1 MGKFGDKSIAFL
13 TSQMDRLGIPQ
24 DQRES
29 FINNM
34 YDFSRQ
40 VRNIE
45 SDNDPMRVP
54 GIEGNTAKGV
64 YQFTD
69 DSVVTGKN
77 RMETLGYAERPGWN
91 PYTDEYISSISDN
104 PQEWTDEHA
113 DDMFLANIFAQTG
126 SDRYITDIGRGNI
139 DARKDAYYQ
148 FHHTRPDDATI
159 RRVDKEMLVD
169 NILTEQG
176 ADAF

>member
-1 MGKFGDKSIAFL
+1 MFGDKSIEFL
-13 TSQMDRLGIPQ
+13 NAQMDRLNIPE
-24 DQRES
+24 DQRDA
-29 FINNM
+29 FISNM

-69 DSVVTGKN
+69 DSGTTGKN
-77 RMETLGYAERPGWN
+77 RMANMGFDT
-91 PYTDEYISSISDN
+91 EYIEGIGSN
-104 PQEWTDEHA
+104 PQEWSDEQA
-113 DDMFLANIFAQTG
+113 DDMFLANFFAQSG
-126 SDRYITDIGRGNI
+126 SDRYITDIGRGNV
-139 DARKDAYYQ
+139 DARKGAYYQ
-148 FHHTRPDDATI
+148 FHHTNPDEATR

-169 NILTEQG
+169 NVVSEQG

>member
-1 MGKFGDKSIAFL
+1 MFGDKSVEFL
-13 TSQMDRLGIPQ
+13 NTQMDRLNIPE
-24 DQRES
+24 DQRDAFS
-29 FINNM
+29 KNM

-69 DSVVTGKN
+69 DSVTTGKN
-77 RMETLGYAERPGWN
+77 RMANMGFDTEHIEGIG
-91 PYTDEYISSISDN
+91 SN
-104 PQEWTDEHA
+104 PQEWSDEQA
-113 DDMFLANIFAQTG
+113 DDMLLANFFAQSG
-126 SDRYITDIGRGNI
+126 SDRYITDIGRGNV

-148 FHHTRPDDATI
+148 FHHTNPDEATR

-169 NILTEQG
+169 NVVSEQG

>member
-1 MGKFGDKSIAFL
+1 MFGDKSIEFL
-13 TSQMDRLGIPQ
+13 NAQMDRLNIPE
-24 DQRES
+24 DQRDAFTS
-29 FINNM
+29 NM

-69 DSVVTGKN
+69 DSVTTGKN
-77 RMETLGYAERPGWN
+77 RMANMGFDT
-91 PYTDEYISSISDN
+91 EYIEGIGSN
-104 PQEWTDEHA
+104 PQEWSDEQA
-113 DDMFLANIFAQTG
+113 DDMFLANFFAQPG
-126 SDRYITDIGRGNI
+126 SDRYITDIGRGNV

-148 FHHTRPDDATI
+148 FHHTNPDEATR
-159 RRVDKEMLVD
+159 RRVDKEMVVD
-169 NILTEQG
+169 NVVTEQG
-176 ADAF
+176 ADAFKENL